1 MNRKTQT
8 LKEMLPPRMMLCVYV
23 DVVIQGSSY
32 CENSKS
38 LMRPFIDMDALLWFV
53 KELLVPGLVIPELRW
68 VPLQNGYGRRYT
80 CLQVI
85 TNSWCRSGLKCNFF
99 RLL

>member
-1 MNRKTQT
+1 
-8 LKEMLPPRMMLCVYV
+8 MMLCVYV
-23 DVVIQGSSY
+23 DVVMQGSSY

-38 LMRPFIDMDALLWFV
+38 SMRPFIDMDALLWFV

-80 CLQVI
+80 CL
-85 TNSWCRSGLKCNFF
+85 
-99 RLL
+99 